1 MAVDIAEPAPRRRRR
16 DAWWAKLI
24 KAVVEAR
31 SRGQQLW
38 GALGQ
43 TVRFLVLLLLILAA
57 LASTTVLDRA
67 SQVLLLKV
75 FLVAFLSLLPGWLY
89 LQFIKVKGIGLYDEY
104 VLNLYRLQIDDVVN
118 LPKPPPGSR
127 YWQQWF
133 KAVQDAEIDPA
144 RNIYLKKFEAV
155 YGRSAVP
162 DSRRQRE
169 DAEVDADQRSGTQGK
184 LFQRIQADAF
194 SPVIMATAML
204 CVGWIVVVVP
214 ELYGGLRPFGDLTLS
229 GVPRMPDEALRYG
242 FIGSYAFI
250 VQSLVRR
257 YFQADLKTHAYVS
270 AMARVIL
277 VSALI
282 TAVHPLW
289 TMQGVP
295 EQTELA
301 FAFLIGFFPELGLR
315 AIRQGLAGVM
325 RALPIGTDERFPLR
339 QLDGVTIWVQAR
351 FLEEGIE
358 DMQNLATANLV
369 DLMLHT
375 RMPISRLV
383 DWVDQAFLYLRVGN
397 GNGRSTKTDQA
408 TTDESGDR
416 KLLRRYGIRTA
427 TDLLNAFDKAGTKDE
442 KFDNGLLRLL
452 NHGPDHRA
460 ASVTEGLRRT
470 LEGEVNLWH
479 VRRWKEHAWLASE
492 PCDADDQKANP
503 HQPPPPALSRR
514 SAAA

>member
-1 MAVDIAEPAPRRRRR
+1 MAIDIAEPTPSRRRR
-16 DAWWAKLI
+16 DALWARLI
-24 KAVVEAR
+24 SAVVGAR

-43 TVRFLVLLLLILAA
+43 TVKFLVLLVLILAA

-133 KAVQDAEIDPA
+133 KAVKDAEVDPA

-169 DAEVDADQRSGTQGK
+169 DAEVEVEVDQQAGHAK

-282 TAVHPLW
+282 TALHPLW
-289 TMQGVP
+289 TMQGVSQ
-295 EQTELA
+295 QTELA

-315 AIRQGLAGVM
+315 ALRQTLAGVM

-383 DWVDQAFLYLRVGN
+383 DWIDQAFLYLRVGN
-397 GNGRSTKTDQA
+397 GNGRSSKTDQG

-427 TDLLNAFDKAGTKDE
+427 TDLLNAFDKTGTKDE
-442 KFDNGLLRLL
+442 KFDNALLRLL
-452 NHGPDHRA
+452 NHGPERRT
-460 ASVTEGLRRT
+460 ASVMEGLRRT

-479 VRRWKEHAWLASE
+479 VRQWKEHTWLTSQ
-492 PCDADDQKANP
+492 PCDADNQTANP
-503 HQPPPPALSRR
+503 HPPPPALPRNSE
-514 SAAA
+514 AA

>member
-1 MAVDIAEPAPRRRRR
+1 MAIDIADPTPSRR
-16 DAWWAKLI
+16 
-24 KAVVEAR
+24 VR

-38 GALGQ
+38 DALGQ
-43 TVRFLVLLLLILAA
+43 TIKFLALLLLILAA

-89 LQFIKVKGIGLYDEY
+89 LQFIKVKGVGLYDEY

-133 KAVQDAEIDPA
+133 TAVQDADVNPA

-155 YGRSAVP
+155 YGKSAVP
-162 DSRRQRE
+162 DIRRRRE
-169 DAEVDADQRSGTQGK
+169 EAKAEDDPQAETNRK

-214 ELYGGLRPFGDLTLS
+214 ELYGGLQPFGNLTLS

-277 VSALI
+277 VSAMI
-282 TAVHPLW
+282 TAIHPLW
-289 TMQGVP
+289 TMQGVSQ
-295 EQTELA
+295 QTELA
-301 FAFLIGFFPELGLR
+301 FAFFIGFFPELGLR
-315 AIRQGLAGVM
+315 ALRQGLAGVM

-383 DWVDQAFLYLRVGN
+383 DWIDQSFLYLRVGN
-397 GNGRSTKTDQA
+397 GNGRTAKTNQGAD
-408 TTDESGDR
+408 DESGDR

-427 TDLLNAFDKAGTKDE
+427 TDLLNAFDKAGTQDQ
-442 KFDNGLLRLL
+442 KFDNALLRLL
-452 NHGPDHRA
+452 NHGPEQRT

-479 VRRWKEHAWLASE
+479 VRRWKEHTWLTSQ
-492 PCDADDQKANP
+492 PCDADDQPANP
-503 HQPPPPALSRR
+503 HQPPPALGRNPQ
-514 SAAA
+514 AA

>member
-1 MAVDIAEPAPRRRRR
+1 MAINITEPTPGRRRRG
-16 DAWWAKLI
+16 AWWDKLI
-24 KAVVEAR
+24 KAVVRAR

-38 GALGQ
+38 DALGQ
-43 TVRFLVLLLLILAA
+43 TIKFLVLLLLILAA

-75 FLVAFLSLLPGWLY
+75 FVVAFLSLLPGWLY

-104 VLNLYRLQIDDVVN
+104 VLNLYRLQIDDIVN

-133 KAVQDAEIDPA
+133 KAVQDADVDPA

-162 DSRRQRE
+162 DPRRQRE
-169 DAEVDADQRSGTQGK
+169 DPDAKDDQRAETNTK

-229 GVPRMPDEALRYG
+229 GIPRMPDEALRYG
-242 FIGSYAFI
+242 FVGSYAFI

-282 TAVHPLW
+282 IALHPLW
-289 TMQGVP
+289 TMQGVSQ
-295 EQTELA
+295 QTELA

-315 AIRQGLAGVM
+315 ALRQGLAGVM

-383 DWVDQAFLYLRVGN
+383 DWIDQSFLYLRVGN
-397 GNGRSTKTDQA
+397 GNGRSAKTGTGTA
-408 TTDESGDR
+408 DESGDR

-427 TDLLNAFDKAGTKDE
+427 TDLLNTFDKAGTQDE
-442 KFDNGLLRLL
+442 KFDKALLRLL
-452 NHGPDHRA
+452 NHGPEHRT
-460 ASVTEGLRRT
+460 ASVMEGLRRT

-479 VRRWKEHAWLASE
+479 VRRWKEHTWLTSQ
-492 PCDADDQKANP
+492 PCDADTTANP
-503 HQPPPPALSRR
+503 QQPPPALPRNSE
-514 SAAA
+514 AA

>member
-1 MAVDIAEPAPRRRRR
+1 MAIDIAEPTPSGRHH
-16 DAWWAKLI
+16 DARWGKLL
-24 KAVVEAR
+24 KAVVR
-31 SRGQQLW
+31 VRFRGQQLW
-38 GALGQ
+38 DALRQ
-43 TVRFLVLLLLILAA
+43 TIKFLVLLLLILAA
-57 LASTTVLDRA
+57 LASTTILDRA

-89 LQFIKVKGIGLYDEY
+89 LQFIKVKGVGLYDEY

-133 KAVQDAEIDPA
+133 TAVKGADVDPA

-155 YGRSAVP
+155 YGKSAVP
-162 DSRRQRE
+162 DIRRRRE
-169 DAEVDADQRSGTQGK
+169 DAKAEDDQQAETNKK

-214 ELYGGLRPFGDLTLS
+214 ELYGGLQPFGNLTLS

-282 TAVHPLW
+282 TAIHPLW
-289 TMQGVP
+289 TMQGVSQ
-295 EQTELA
+295 QTELA

-315 AIRQGLAGVM
+315 ALRQGLASVM
-325 RALPIGTDERFPLR
+325 SALPIGTDERFPLR

-383 DWVDQAFLYLRVGN
+383 DWIDQSFLYLRIGN
-397 GNGRSTKTDQA
+397 GNGRTAKTNQGAD
-408 TTDESGDR
+408 DESGDR

-427 TDLLNAFDKAGTKDE
+427 TDLLNAFDKAGTQDQ
-442 KFDNGLLRLL
+442 KFDKALLRLL
-452 NHGPDHRA
+452 NHGPEHRT
-460 ASVTEGLRRT
+460 ASVMEGLRRT

-479 VRRWKEHAWLASE
+479 VRRWKEHTWLTSQ
-492 PCDADDQKANP
+492 PCDAEDHTANP
-503 HQPPPPALSRR
+503 HQPPPALPRNTQ
-514 SAAA
+514 AA

>member
-1 MAVDIAEPAPRRRRR
+1 MAINIAEPTPGRRRRG
-16 DAWWAKLI
+16 AWWDKLI
-24 KAVVEAR
+24 KAVVRAR

-38 GALGQ
+38 DALGQ
-43 TVRFLVLLLLILAA
+43 TIKFLVLLLLILAA

-75 FLVAFLSLLPGWLY
+75 FVVAFLSLLPGWLY

-104 VLNLYRLQIDDVVN
+104 VLNLYRLQIDDIVN

-133 KAVQDAEIDPA
+133 KAVQDADVDPA

-162 DSRRQRE
+162 DPRRQRE
-169 DAEVDADQRSGTQGK
+169 DPDAKDDQRAETNTK

-214 ELYGGLRPFGDLTLS
+214 ELYGGLRPFGDLSLS
-229 GVPRMPDEALRYG
+229 GIPRMPDEALRYG
-242 FIGSYAFI
+242 FVGSYAFI

-282 TAVHPLW
+282 IAIHPLW
-289 TMQGVP
+289 TMQGVSQ
-295 EQTELA
+295 QTELA

-315 AIRQGLAGVM
+315 ALRQGVAGVM

-383 DWVDQAFLYLRVGN
+383 DWIDQSFLYLRVGN
-397 GNGRSTKTDQA
+397 GNGRSAKTDQGTA
-408 TTDESGDR
+408 DESGDR

-427 TDLLNAFDKAGTKDE
+427 TDLLNTFDKAGTQDQ
-442 KFDNGLLRLL
+442 KFDKALLRLL
-452 NHGPDHRA
+452 NHGPEHRT
-460 ASVTEGLRRT
+460 ASVMEGLRRT
-470 LEGEVNLWH
+470 LEGEVNLWL
-479 VRRWKEHAWLASE
+479 VRRWKEHTWLTSQ
-492 PCDADDQKANP
+492 PCDADDQTANP
-503 HQPPPPALSRR
+503 QQPPPALGRNSE
-514 SAAA
+514 AA

>member
-1 MAVDIAEPAPRRRRR
+1 MDLDIGESTLIGRRR
-16 DAWWAKLI
+16 DAWLDRLI
-24 KAVVEAR
+24 KAVVRAR

-38 GALGQ
+38 EALGQ
-43 TVRFLVLLLLILAA
+43 TVKFLVLLLLIVAA

-89 LQFIKVKGIGLYDEY
+89 LQFIRVKGIGLYDEY
-104 VLNLYRLQIDDVVN
+104 VLNLYRLKIDDIVN

-127 YWQQWF
+127 YWQQWS
-133 KAVQDAEIDPA
+133 KAGQDAGVDPA
-144 RNIYLKKFEAV
+144 RNIYLNKFEAV
-155 YGRSAVP
+155 YGKSAV
-162 DSRRQRE
+162 DESRRRRE
-169 DAEVDADQRSGTQGK
+169 DAVSKEDQRAGTNTK

-282 TAVHPLW
+282 TAIHPLW
-289 TMQGVP
+289 TMQGVSQ
-295 EQTELA
+295 QTELA

-315 AIRQGLAGVM
+315 ALRQGLAGMM

-383 DWVDQAFLYLRVGN
+383 DWIDQAFLYLRVDN
-397 GNGRSTKTDQA
+397 SNGRSAKIDQGA
-408 TTDESGDR
+408 TGESGDR

-427 TDLLNAFDKAGTKDE
+427 TDLLNAFDKAGTQDE
-442 KFDNGLLRLL
+442 KFDNALLRLL
-452 NHGPDHRA
+452 NHGPEQGT
-460 ASVTEGLRRT
+460 ASVIEGLRRT

-479 VRRWKEHAWLASE
+479 VRRWKEHTWLTSE
-492 PCDADDQKANP
+492 PCDADDQTANP
-503 HQPPPPALSRR
+503 HQPPPALPRNSE
-514 SAAA
+514 AA

>member
-1 MAVDIAEPAPRRRRR
+1 MAINIAGPAPGRRRR
-16 DAWWAKLI
+16 DAWWARLI
-24 KAVVEAR
+24 KAVVGAR
-31 SRGQQLW
+31 SRGRQLW

-43 TVRFLVLLLLILAA
+43 TVKFLVLLLLILVA

-75 FLVAFLSLLPGWLY
+75 FLVAFLSVLPGWLC

-104 VLNLYRLQIDDVVN
+104 VLNLHRLQIDDVVN

-127 YWQQWF
+127 YWQQWS
-133 KAVQDAEIDPA
+133 KAVQEAAVDPA

-169 DAEVDADQRSGTQGK
+169 DVDAEEDQRTGHAK

-194 SPVIMATAML
+194 SPVIMATTML

-277 VSALI
+277 VS
-282 TAVHPLW
+282 
-289 TMQGVP
+289 
-295 EQTELA
+295 
-301 FAFLIGFFPELGLR
+301 R
-315 AIRQGLAGVM
+315 
-325 RALPIGTDERFPLR
+325 
-339 QLDGVTIWVQAR
+339 
-351 FLEEGIE
+351 
-358 DMQNLATANLV
+358 
-369 DLMLHT
+369 
-375 RMPISRLV
+375 
-383 DWVDQAFLYLRVGN
+383 
-397 GNGRSTKTDQA
+397 
-408 TTDESGDR
+408 
-416 KLLRRYGIRTA
+416 
-427 TDLLNAFDKAGTKDE
+427 
-442 KFDNGLLRLL
+442 
-452 NHGPDHRA
+452 
-460 ASVTEGLRRT
+460 
-470 LEGEVNLWH
+470 
-479 VRRWKEHAWLASE
+479 
-492 PCDADDQKANP
+492 
-503 HQPPPPALSRR
+503 
-514 SAAA
+514 

>member
-1 MAVDIAEPAPRRRRR
+1 MAIDIVEPTPSGRHHDGR
-16 DAWWAKLI
+16 WGKLL
-24 KAVVEAR
+24 KAVVRVR

-38 GALGQ
+38 DALGQ
-43 TVRFLVLLLLILAA
+43 TIKFLVLLLLILAA
-57 LASTTVLDRA
+57 LASTTILDRA

-133 KAVQDAEIDPA
+133 KAVQDADVDPA

-155 YGRSAVP
+155 YGKSAVP
-162 DSRRQRE
+162 DIRRRRE
-169 DAEVDADQRSGTQGK
+169 DKAKDDQQAETNTK

-214 ELYGGLRPFGDLTLS
+214 ELYGGLQPFGNLTLS

-282 TAVHPLW
+282 TAIHPLW
-289 TMQGVP
+289 TMQGVSQP
-295 EQTELA
+295 TELA

-315 AIRQGLAGVM
+315 ALRQGLAGAM
-325 RALPIGTDERFPLR
+325 RVLPIGTDERFPLR

-383 DWVDQAFLYLRVGN
+383 DWIDQSFLYLRVGN
-397 GNGRSTKTDQA
+397 GNGRTAKTNQGA
-408 TTDESGDR
+408 ADESGDR

-427 TDLLNAFDKAGTKDE
+427 TDLLNAFDKAGTQDQ
-442 KFDNGLLRLL
+442 KFDKALLRLL
-452 NHGPDHRA
+452 NHGPEHRS
-460 ASVTEGLRRT
+460 ASVMEGLRRT

-479 VRRWKEHAWLASE
+479 VRRWKEHTWLTSQ
-492 PCDADDQKANP
+492 PCDADDQTANP
-503 HQPPPPALSRR
+503 HQPPPALGRNSQ
-514 SAAA
+514 AA

>member
-1 MAVDIAEPAPRRRRR
+1 MTVNIAEPTPSGR
-16 DAWWAKLI
+16 DHDARWGKLLR
-24 KAVVEAR
+24 AVARVR

-43 TVRFLVLLLLILAA
+43 TVKFLVLLLLILAA

-104 VLNLYRLQIDDVVN
+104 VLNLYRLQIDDIVN

-133 KAVQDAEIDPA
+133 KAVQDADVDPA
-144 RNIYLKKFEAV
+144 HNIYLKKFEAV

-162 DSRRQRE
+162 DVRRRCE
-169 DAEVDADQRSGTQGK
+169 DAKAKDDQQAETNRK
-184 LFQRIQADAF
+184 LLQRIQADAF
-194 SPVIMATAML
+194 SPVIMATTML

-214 ELYGGLRPFGDLTLS
+214 ELYGGLQPFGKITLS
-229 GVPRMPDEALRYG
+229 GMPRMPDEALRYG

-250 VQSLVRR
+250 MQSLVRR

-282 TAVHPLW
+282 TAIHPLW
-289 TMQGVP
+289 TMQGVSQ
-295 EQTELA
+295 QTELA

-315 AIRQGLAGVM
+315 ALRQGLAGVM

-383 DWVDQAFLYLRVGN
+383 DWIDQAFLYLRVGN
-397 GNGRSTKTDQA
+397 GNGRSSKTDQA

-442 KFDNGLLRLL
+442 RFDNGLLRLL
-452 NHGPDHRA
+452 NHGPERRT
-460 ASVTEGLRRT
+460 ASVMEGLRRT

-479 VRRWKEHAWLASE
+479 VRRWKEHTWLTSE
-492 PCDADDQKANP
+492 PCDADDQTAIP
-503 HQPPPPALSRR
+503 HQPPPALPRNSE
-514 SAAA
+514 AA